1 MVQARLESDY
11 GDEVG
16 TWSDEMR
23 DATIASITKT
33 YESTLAATASPEE
46 AYEAI
51 KNIYLAAKRQ
61 AGKEH
66 PLARQCL
73 YICTYAIITAF
84 HVRIQ
89 THEAAASSKE
99 VANKIPTKLSVRGLV
114 RLRQIVGSTLPY
126 HDRASPAAA
135 FAAASAAEFPA
146 IQEIETKVDTNL
158 NTGPEV
164 DTKVNTGPAKTNY
177 SAGTLAHAAS
187 GGTVDV
193 RPPSM

>member
-1 MVQARLESDY
+1 MITCTVDCNKFGDCEDSNFPTPCRSNSMETITVATNLCLYSTMGASASMVQARLESDY

-66 PLARQCL
+66 AC
-73 YICTYAIITAF
+73 
-84 HVRIQ
+84 
-89 THEAAASSKE
+89 
-99 VANKIPTKLSVRGLV
+99 
-114 RLRQIVGSTLPY
+114 
-126 HDRASPAAA
+126 
-135 FAAASAAEFPA
+135 
-146 IQEIETKVDTNL
+146 
-158 NTGPEV
+158 
-164 DTKVNTGPAKTNY
+164 
-177 SAGTLAHAAS
+177 
-187 GGTVDV
+187 
-193 RPPSM
+193 